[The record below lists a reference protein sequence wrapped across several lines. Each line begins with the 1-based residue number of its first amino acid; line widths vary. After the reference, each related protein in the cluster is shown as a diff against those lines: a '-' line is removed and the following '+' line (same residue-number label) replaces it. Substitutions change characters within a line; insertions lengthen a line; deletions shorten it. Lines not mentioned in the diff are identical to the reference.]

1 MKSNSLLPR
10 AQTNAKRLVRKA
22 VRGISFIPILLGL
35 VIVALFTVVAVNQY
49 NDASRT
55 TRIEGAKSQITSII
69 TNAQRS
75 YGAARQFASVTTAM
89 AITGNV
95 IPKTMHLSTAVA
107 QNIYDGVVGL
117 ASQTIL
123 TAGDGLR
130 LTYPVYPDDC
140 QEIVLSSLSL
150 TRRITVGTSVVRL
163 TDQAIDMA
171 TLANACAVTTA
182 TVPLQLDF
190 GFR

>member
-55 TRIEGAKSQITSII
+55 TRIESAQSQITSII

-89 AITGNV
+89 AIQGNV
-95 IPKTMHLSTAVA
+95 IPKTMHISVNTALNTYDSTVA
-107 QNIYDGVVGL
+107 L
-117 ASQTIL
+117 FSQTISQ
-123 TAGDGLR
+123 AGDGLR

-140 QEIVLSSLSL
+140 QEIVLRNLPL
-150 TRRITVGTSVVRL
+150 TRRITVGTTVVRP
-163 TDQAIDMA
+163 TDGAINMG
-171 TLANACAVTTA
+171 TLATACDQTTTLVT
-182 TVPLQLDF
+182 VELDF

>member
-95 IPKTMHLSTAVA
+95 IPKTMHLSTTVA

-140 QEIVLSSLSL
+140 QEIVLRSLPL
-150 TRRITVGTSVVRL
+150 TRRITVGTTVVRP
-163 TDQAIDMA
+163 TDGDINMG
-171 TLANACAVTTA
+171 TLATACAQTTTLVT
-182 TVPLQLDF
+182 VELDF